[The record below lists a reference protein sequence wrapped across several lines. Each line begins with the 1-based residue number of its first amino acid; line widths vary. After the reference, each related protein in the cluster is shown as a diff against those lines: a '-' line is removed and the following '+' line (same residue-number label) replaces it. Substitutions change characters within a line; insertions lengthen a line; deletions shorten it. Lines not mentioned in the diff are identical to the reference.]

1 MQHYCKTI
9 GALAAA
15 SALVAGIATAE
26 VEYEISTGYSSMYL
40 WRGLDLGDDLVET
53 SLDVAT
59 EYNGLDLS
67 AGAWYGSMDNH
78 PSEAN
83 DELDLYGE
91 VAKDLGFATAG
102 LGYIMYHRTEEGGT
116 VDDSQE
122 LYVSLSRDLG
132 FAQAALAYY
141 WDLESDN
148 DGYSSLSLSRGFELS
163 QCLTLNTGV
172 TYGYLVEQGQSA
184 HLTARV
190 ALDYAFRENATISPF
205 VAYSTDMNGD
215 NDTVY
220 GAGDLDAKNYVVG
233 GVSLNVKF

>member
-67 AGAWYGSMDNH
+67 AGAWYGSFDNH
-78 PSEAN
+78 PYAEDN
-83 DELDLYGE
+83 ELDLYGE

-102 LGYIMYHRTEEGGT
+102 LGYIFYHRPGEGGT

-141 WDLESDN
+141 WDLEGDN
-148 DGYSSLSLSRGFELS
+148 DG
-163 QCLTLNTGV
+163 
-172 TYGYLVEQGQSA
+172 
-184 HLTARV
+184 
-190 ALDYAFRENATISPF
+190 
-205 VAYSTDMNGD
+205 
-215 NDTVY
+215 
-220 GAGDLDAKNYVVG
+220 
-233 GVSLNVKF
+233 